1 MSAPDP
7 EVTAVTAVGADGV
20 HRITDAGT
28 SLSEDQRSRTIR
40 YVVAMSIRSVCFI
53 GAVLSPPPWRWVLIG
68 AAIVLP
74 YFAVVMAN
82 AGRERHDSEGFSVMA
97 VRPQRRQLDR

>member
-7 EVTAVTAVGADGV
+7 DLNAVTAIGVDGV

-28 SLSEDQRSRTIR
+28 SLSDDQRSRTIR
-40 YVVAMSIRSVCFI
+40 YVVAMSIRSVCFVA
-53 GAVLSPPPWRWVLIG
+53 AVLAPAPWRWVLIG

-82 AGRERHDSEGFSVMA
+82 AGRERHDGEGFSVRA
-97 VRPQRRQLDR
+97 VKPQRRQLDR

>member
-1 MSAPDP
+1 VSASDP
-7 EVTAVTAVGADGV
+7 EVRAVTDVGAGDV

-40 YVVAMSIRSVCFI
+40 YVVAMSVRTVCFI
-53 GAVLSPPPWRWVLIG
+53 GAVLAPPPWRWVLIG

-82 AGRERHDSEGFSVMA
+82 AGRGGPDGEGFTVLA
-97 VRPQRRQLDR
+97 IKPQRRQLDR